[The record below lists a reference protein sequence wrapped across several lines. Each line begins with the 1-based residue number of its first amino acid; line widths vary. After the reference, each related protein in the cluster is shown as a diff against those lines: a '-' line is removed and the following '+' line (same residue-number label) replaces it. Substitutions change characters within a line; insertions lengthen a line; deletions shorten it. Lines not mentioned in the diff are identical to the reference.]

1 MILPMVKY
9 IGLDNTFY
17 RVLKKG
23 NTTMDFRE
31 EKRWGMWLIGC
42 LQYSA
47 YEKADMSAFF
57 QV

>member
-1 MILPMVKY
+1 MILLMVKN

-23 NTTMDFRE
+23 NITMDFRE
-31 EKRWGMWLIGC
+31 EKRWGMWLIGR

-47 YEKADMSAFF
+47 YKKADISAFF